1 MKKTSLLKNNKGISI
16 IESLLGL
23 AMITLVGSFFI
34 SGVLGMKKIAK
45 DSGTK
50 NSVYKQINDV
60 IENIRPNVRMYQIN
74 YVQTDEERNNA
85 LALDKLPMAWGNGK
99 LEPKETCPG
108 CPGRYGFVIQAY
120 PGIKGLYLVTVRLSH
135 KDWEGSSDSKGGKG
149 ESSFG
154 FVDYQFVVN
163 SQ

>member
-1 MKKTSLLKNNKGISI
+1 MMKLASNQKGMSI
-16 IESLLGL
+16 LEVLLGL

-34 SGVLGMKKIAK
+34 SGILSMKKVAM

-50 NSVYKQINDV
+50 NSLYKQINDV

-74 YVQTDEERNNA
+74 YFTTDKERENA
-85 LALDKLPMAWGNGK
+85 LSPGDLPMAWGNGMMSTAK
-99 LEPKETCPG
+99 DCPG

-120 PGIKGLYLVTVRLSH
+120 PGMKGLYLVTVRLTH
-135 KDWEGSSDSKGGKG
+135 RDWAQGDKAAAAGDAKSYGY
-149 ESSFG
+149 
-154 FVDYQFVVN
+154 VDYQFVVN

>member
-1 MKKTSLLKNNKGISI
+1 MSI
-16 IESLLGL
+16 IEALLGM

-34 SGVLGMKKIAK
+34 SGTLSMRKVAK
-45 DSGTK
+45 ESGTK

-74 YVQTDEERNNA
+74 YYPTDEARNAA
-85 LALDKLPMAWGNGK
+85 LALDKLPMAWGNGTISTVEK
-99 LEPKETCPG
+99 CKA

-120 PGIKGLYLVTVRLSH
+120 PGMKGLYLVTVRLSH
-135 KDWEGSSDSKGGKG
+135 KEWSQGN
-149 ESSFG
+149 ESAKDAGANSYG

>member
-1 MKKTSLLKNNKGISI
+1 MMKLASNQKGMSI
-16 IESLLGL
+16 LEVLLGL

-34 SGVLGMKKIAK
+34 SGILSMKKVAM

-50 NSVYKQINDV
+50 NSLYKQINDV

-74 YVQTDEERNNA
+74 YFTSDKERENA
-85 LALDKLPMAWGNGK
+85 LNPGDLPMAWGNGMMSTA
-99 LEPKETCPG
+99 KECPG

-120 PGIKGLYLVTVRLSH
+120 PGMKGLYLVTVRLTH
-135 KDWEGSSDSKGGKG
+135 RDWAQG
-149 ESSFG
+149 EKAASAGDAKSYG
-154 FVDYQFVVN
+154 YVDYQFVVN